1 MAEILDKMEENVS
14 SAFLEENCNFLIFK
28 VVCCSGVFFV
38 LFLKREN
45 PTFPELSAYKLWRVT
60 VSEMK
65 ATICFQRQWEEGC
78 PALICDGSSACE

>member
-45 PTFPELSAYKLWRVT
+45 QKL
-60 VSEMK
+60 
-65 ATICFQRQWEEGC
+65 C
-78 PALICDGSSACE
+78 